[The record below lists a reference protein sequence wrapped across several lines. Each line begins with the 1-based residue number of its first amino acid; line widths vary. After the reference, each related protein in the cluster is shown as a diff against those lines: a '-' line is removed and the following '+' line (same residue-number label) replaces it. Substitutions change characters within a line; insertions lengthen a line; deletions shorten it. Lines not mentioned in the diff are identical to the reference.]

1 MLPSHDP
8 NIPQGRNEFNMK
20 IPRGQEAL
28 TNSPDMIIPRRR
40 EALTNSGTEF
50 NEFKMPNAGYNFYHR

>member
-28 TNSPDMIIPRRR
+28 TNS
-40 EALTNSGTEF
+40 GTEF
-50 NEFKMPNAGYNFYHR
+50 NEFKMPNAGYNFYSPMLKSKPAIW